1 MTTTN
6 NNIQR
11 LQNKLT
17 AITTAITAYDGD
29 NGIYAR
35 RKILK
40 LNELAAKVEAQL
52 ESLTINSPIN

>member
-17 AITTAITAYDGD
+17 AIATAITAYDGD

-35 RKILK
+35 RKVLK
-40 LNELAAKVEAQL
+40 LNELANKAELQL
-52 ESLTINSPIN
+52 KELTK

>member
-11 LQNKLT
+11 LENKLT
-17 AITTAITAYDGD
+17 AIAAAITAYDGD

-40 LNELAAKVEAQL
+40 LNELAAKAEL
-52 ESLTINSPIN
+52 ELNNLTK